1 MSLALPRTLSPH
13 DAPSRVSSNDRRTA
27 HGLTDS
33 QKTQTAESL
42 FSLREIVAI
51 SSLFVVAFAVAW
63 AAAQAVAFVCR
74 RFDIAA
80 DIPLKWP
87 FSICKPLMPGTH
99 APWYDTLTAL
109 AVLALFAVV
118 VHYRNWCTSG
128 GWWRVAVVGLVLV
141 LGSNLIHGP
150 AYGWAR
156 PHEGEEQYAADA
168 AHVTSAVAFLQQFNA
183 IQPELGI
190 HACTHPP
197 GAVLLFYGLDRLL
210 SNSAAISVV
219 LTIVAVVLTTFFMVG
234 LLGPTFD
241 RPALHQLVLL
251 LLLVPA
257 VEIYYC
263 SSLDA
268 VVATG
273 LLGSVYFLQHH
284 RGWIS
289 VLGAVACLLASS
301 FLTFGATF
309 LGPVLFGYELW
320 ARRTIRRSATI
331 VALVAAVYLGIYLA
345 SGFDYLAAFRTASVL
360 ENPEGFLPLSEPVTY
375 VMTRLE
381 NVAELAVFF
390 GPFLLVLAVRGWR
403 AMRANDE
410 HRDLMKLTALGVG
423 TLLAMFLTGAFRTGE
438 TARACLFIYPYL
450 LLPVAVYLQVQIR
463 RGVSLRPLLW
473 LVFGQAVFMQT
484 VAGWHW

>member
-13 DAPSRVSSNDRRTA
+13 DTPSRVSSPDRRTA
-27 HGLTDS
+27 HSPPTS
-33 QKTQTAESL
+33 QTKQIARPL
-42 FSLREIVAI
+42 FSLREIVTI
-51 SSLFVVAFAVAW
+51 SSLFVAAFAMAW

-74 RFDIAA
+74 QFDVAA

-87 FSICKPLMPGTH
+87 FSICKPLLPGTH
-99 APWYDTLTAL
+99 APWYDAFAAL
-109 AVLALFAVV
+109 AVLGLFAVV
-118 VHYRNWCTSG
+118 VHYRQWCTSG
-128 GWWRVAVVGLVLV
+128 GWWRVAMVGLVLV

-150 AYGWAR
+150 GYGWAR
-156 PHEGEEQYAADA
+156 PHEGEEQYATDA
-168 AHVTSAVAFLQQFNA
+168 AQVTSAAAFLQQFNT

-210 SNSAAISVV
+210 GNSAAISVV
-219 LTIVAVVLTTFFMVG
+219 LTIGAVVLTTFFMVG
-234 LLGPTFD
+234 LLGSAFERPT
-241 RPALHQLVLL
+241 RHLMVLL

-257 VEIYYC
+257 VEVYYC

-268 VVATG
+268 LVATG
-273 LLGSVYFLQHH
+273 LLGTVYFLRHH
-284 RGWIS
+284 RGWLS
-289 VLGAVACLLASS
+289 VFGATACLLVSS
-301 FLTFGATF
+301 FLTFGAMF

-320 ARRTIRRSATI
+320 IRRTVRRSATI
-331 VALVAAVYLGIYLA
+331 VALVAAVYLGVYLA
-345 SGFDYLAAFRTASVL
+345 SGFDYLAAFRTASAL
-360 ENPEGFLPLSEPVTY
+360 ENPEGFLLLSEPVAY

-390 GPFLLVLAVRGWR
+390 GPFLLVLGVRGWR

-410 HRDLMKLTALGVG
+410 HRDLLKLTALGVG

-450 LLPVAVYLQVQIR
+450 LLPVAVYLQAQIR